1 MNRPM
6 STFCM
11 PHLSIKFMAFAFAL
25 FGTSAV
31 HASVIINNT
40 RIIYLQ
46 SDKEVT
52 VRLESKNQAPVLVQ
66 TWLDKGDEHSTP
78 NVAGI
83 PFVAT
88 PPIFRMDPAKQ
99 QVIRL
104 SYTGEPLPS
113 NQESLFWFNL
123 LEVPAQSQGDQQ
135 GNQLQLA
142 FRSRIKLFFR
152 PKDLAHVIEDA
163 PGKLQWRREISGQ
176 SQVLE
181 VYNPTPYHVTF
192 DQIEV
197 LESKQRHARDAATT
211 SGAQNM
217 VAPGGRNR
225 FEIPSL
231 KAPPGAAMT
240 VEFETLDD
248 FGVKVSHSAKVST

>member
-1 MNRPM
+1 
-6 STFCM
+6 M
-11 PHLSIKFMAFAFAL
+11 PRLSIKFIALAFAL
-25 FGTSAV
+25 LGTAAV
-31 HASVIINNT
+31 QASVIINNT
-40 RIIYLQ
+40 RIVYGQ

-78 NVAGI
+78 DLAGI

-88 PPIFRMDPAKQ
+88 PPIFRMEPAKQ

-104 SYTGEPLPS
+104 AYTGEPLPS
-113 NQESLFWFNL
+113 NQETLFWLNL
-123 LEVPAQSQGDQQ
+123 LEVPAQSQSDQD

-152 PKDLAHVIEDA
+152 PKDLASAVEDA
-163 PGKLQWRREISGQ
+163 PGKLQWRRESTEQG
-176 SQVLE
+176 QVLE

-192 DQIEV
+192 DQIDV
-197 LESKQRHARDAATT
+197 LESKQRHARKTAAASSTD
-211 SGAQNM
+211 NM
-217 VAPGGRNR
+217 VVPGGRNR
-225 FEIPSL
+225 FEIPTL
-231 KAPPGAAMT
+231 KALPGAAMT

-248 FGVKVSHSAKVST
+248 FGTKISHSAKVST